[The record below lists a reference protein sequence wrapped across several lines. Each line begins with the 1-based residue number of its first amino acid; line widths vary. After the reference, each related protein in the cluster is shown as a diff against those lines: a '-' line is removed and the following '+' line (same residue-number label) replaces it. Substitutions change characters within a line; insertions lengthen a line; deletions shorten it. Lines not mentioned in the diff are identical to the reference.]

1 MKKILLMPLLNSM
14 PSGHHQVC
22 DAITEF
28 VVGRSEN
35 IECKKIDVLNEW
47 NPLIESAIVKFYLN
61 WIRHAPRTYAGIYR
75 QFAYKSTESRSYKY
89 YDILFMRKIEKILV
103 EEKPDLIIC
112 THSFPSYFINKL
124 KKNGK
129 CSIPCI
135 NIYTDFFMNDVWGRE
150 NIDYHFVPDE
160 LMKKELHCKYKIPE
174 KHIFITGIPI
184 SQEFSIKN
192 HHENHKRNGN
202 ILISGGSTGLGNMLD
217 LLENGLGEARLNF
230 YVLCGTNKGLYQ
242 KIKSLNKSNIYPLPY
257 ISSKEKINELYNMT
271 DAIVTKPGGVTVT
284 EALKKRIP
292 IFVQSALPGQEEINL
307 AYLLEKKLVF
317 KVPEKENLMH
327 YVQETL
333 NDRARIMEFQSAV
346 QTYNESF
353 TLQNSEDISRF
364 ILKIL

>member
-1 MKKILLMPLLNSM
+1 MPLLNSM
-14 PSGHHQVC
+14 PSGHHQVS
-22 DAITEF
+22 DAITEL
-28 VVGRSEN
+28 VAGRTEF
-35 IECKKIDVLNEW
+35 IECKKIDILNEW
-47 NPLIESAIVKFYLN
+47 NSVIESAIVKFYLN
-61 WIRHAPRTYAGIYR
+61 WIRHSPKTYAGIYR
-75 QFAYKSTESRSYKY
+75 KFAYNSTTESRSYKY
-89 YDILFMRKIEKILV
+89 YDLLFMNKIEKILA

-129 CSIPCI
+129 CSVPCI
-135 NIYTDFFMNDVWGRE
+135 NIYTDFFMNDVWGSE
-150 NIDYHFVPDE
+150 HIDYHFVPDE
-160 LMKKELHCKYKIPE
+160 RMKKELHSKYKIQE

-184 SQEFSIKN
+184 SQKFSTKN
-192 HHENHKRNGN
+192 HHEKQKGNGN

-217 LLENGLGEARLNF
+217 LLENGLVEARLNF

-242 KIKSLNKSNIYPLPY
+242 KVKSLNKSNIHPLPY

-307 AYLLEKKLVF
+307 AYLVEKKLVF

-327 YVQETL
+327 FVEETL
-333 NDRARIMEFQSAV
+333 NDRVKITEYQNAV
-346 QTYNESF
+346 RKYNKSF
-353 TLQNSEDISRF
+353 TLQNPDDLFRF
-364 ILKIL
+364 IQKLL